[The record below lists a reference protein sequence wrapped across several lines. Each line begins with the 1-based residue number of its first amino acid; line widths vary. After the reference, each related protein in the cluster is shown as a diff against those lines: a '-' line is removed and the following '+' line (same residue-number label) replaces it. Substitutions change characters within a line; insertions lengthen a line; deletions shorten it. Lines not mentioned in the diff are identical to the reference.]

1 MKRYLTII
9 VLASLAILSPATE
22 PAPKIYLCPDC
33 GCAHDTVAF
42 DKPGTCP
49 SCGMAL
55 VEAKDSHELEMRRSA
70 GAVTTFHFPEGK
82 RSVTFPFELIANGIY
97 LPMRVNG
104 KGPFSFELDTG
115 SFNSIVASELAGE
128 MGIQTNGTTTGAGAG
143 SGSFTAGK
151 IKELNFEFPEG
162 VTASTRAG
170 TSVSMAGL
178 WPLIA
183 RRIYGDI
190 GHDVIQYCVVQ
201 IDYEKKLL
209 TLHDPANY
217 HYNGKAQPIQF
228 TLWGSYDPQID
239 GKVIVD
245 GETPIPVKFTL
256 DTDADG
262 PGMTTDFGGVH

>member
-1 MKRYLTII
+1 MKTFLSITL
-9 VLASLAILSPATE
+9 LALITTLSWSTE
-22 PAPKIYLCPDC
+22 PSGKIYLCPDC

-49 SCGMAL
+49 SCGMVL

-70 GAVTTFHFPEGK
+70 GPVTTFHFPEGK

-115 SFNSIVASELAGE
+115 SFNSIVASELAAE
-128 MGIQTNGTTTGAGAG
+128 MGIQTSGITTGSGAG
-143 SGSFTAGK
+143 SGSFSARK
-151 IKELNFEFPEG
+151 IKELKFEFPEG

-183 RRIYGDI
+183 RRVYGDV
-190 GHDVIQYCVVQ
+190 GHDIIQNCVVE

-209 TLHDPANY
+209 TLHDPATY
-217 HYNGKAQPIQF
+217 HYGGKAEAIPF

-239 GKVIVD
+239 GEVIVD
-245 GETPIPVKFTL
+245 GEPPIPVKFTL
-256 DTDADG
+256 DTGAG
-262 PGMTTDFGGVH
+262 GSAVTTP